1 MILGARKAI
10 AAGLATAEMLSF
22 SGCAIEKPAP
32 QIAPKVIQVS
42 APDEFMKPD
51 VDVLLVGN
59 GVLGGYFSKVEVE
72 TELRQ
77 AGDALAYS
85 TRGARNIGAIS
96 LHEVEAIPQ
105 GKKMLWGRL
114 QTCYTDEQYRRFV
127 TTLREER
134 GETGKQAISIV
145 AYSTNLSCDEQGVG
159 GALVDTGDSP
169 SIMLNLQY
177 GVKLNALHEIG
188 HALGPDAIGLGHA
201 ALWSCWRYEKDEK
214 GNLVPA
220 FMPSYG
226 SVQALASSGE
236 CNLARNGEG
245 EVDWY
250 ASKYTVMGNDQRSF
264 GAELRPSFSPPELA
278 QLNPS
283 LRTELI
289 QPTTGKYYL
298 SYADGDLFGLR
309 LQLPADHVLKTQV
322 PRADSVY
329 IGPVITGGSSEK
341 KTRSL
346 DDPRNEVQIMAFAET
361 KAEPGSSNPWHETA
375 VLVPYLHKNIPS
387 IANCPN
393 SQTNDGIDNR
403 VVIYDD
409 EQLDIV
415 VIAGTDEGG
424 HYAQLIRRDDES
436 SLGNIMGNLK
446 SSTDSKREVLLRD

>member
-1 MILGARKAI
+1 M
-10 AAGLATAEMLSF
+10 
-22 SGCAIEKPAP
+22 
-32 QIAPKVIQVS
+32 
-42 APDEFMKPD
+42 
-51 VDVLLVGN
+51 
-59 GVLGGYFSKVEVE
+59 
-72 TELRQ
+72 
-77 AGDALAYS
+77 
-85 TRGARNIGAIS
+85 
-96 LHEVEAIPQ
+96 
-105 GKKMLWGRL
+105 
-114 QTCYTDEQYRRFV
+114 
-127 TTLREER
+127 
-134 GETGKQAISIV
+134 
-145 AYSTNLSCDEQGVG
+145 
-159 GALVDTGDSP
+159 
-169 SIMLNLQY
+169 
-177 GVKLNALHEIG
+177 
-188 HALGPDAIGLGHA
+188 
-201 ALWSCWRYEKDEK
+201 
-214 GNLVPA
+214 
-220 FMPSYG
+220 
-226 SVQALASSGE
+226 
-236 CNLARNGEG
+236 
-245 EVDWY
+245 
-250 ASKYTVMGNDQRSF
+250 
-264 GAELRPSFSPPELA
+264 A

-387 IANCPN
+387 IANFPN

>member
-59 GVLGGYFSKVEVE
+59 GVLDGYFSKVEVE

-159 GALVDTGDSP
+159 GRVG
-169 SIMLNLQY
+169 
-177 GVKLNALHEIG
+177 
-188 HALGPDAIGLGHA
+188 
-201 ALWSCWRYEKDEK
+201 RY
-214 GNLVPA
+214 
-220 FMPSYG
+220 
-226 SVQALASSGE
+226 
-236 CNLARNGEG
+236 
-245 EVDWY
+245 
-250 ASKYTVMGNDQRSF
+250 
-264 GAELRPSFSPPELA
+264 
-278 QLNPS
+278 
-283 LRTELI
+283 
-289 QPTTGKYYL
+289 
-298 SYADGDLFGLR
+298 
-309 LQLPADHVLKTQV
+309 
-322 PRADSVY
+322 
-329 IGPVITGGSSEK
+329 
-341 KTRSL
+341 
-346 DDPRNEVQIMAFAET
+346 
-361 KAEPGSSNPWHETA
+361 
-375 VLVPYLHKNIPS
+375 
-387 IANCPN
+387 
-393 SQTNDGIDNR
+393 
-403 VVIYDD
+403 
-409 EQLDIV
+409 
-415 VIAGTDEGG
+415 
-424 HYAQLIRRDDES
+424 RR
-436 SLGNIMGNLK
+436 
-446 SSTDSKREVLLRD
+446 